1 MPMTIWQAAGSAMA
15 DSTARRR
22 DVRPPSAVNTALLR
36 GRTRLASAFSSW
48 PWYARVLAVWA
59 AARFFS
65 FTVFVAVA
73 ARQGLNPW
81 GWEGTPSYL
90 EFIGAWDSEWYQRIF
105 TGGYPSEIPRDESGR
120 AQENEWAFYALFP
133 GLVRALA
140 AVTGLGWEVLAPLVA
155 TAAGFGAALMVYRL
169 FALRASSG
177 TALWGVVFVAVNP
190 VSPVLQ
196 VPYAESLNLLLL
208 AASLYLLIT
217 RRYLSAVPVVLVMC
231 LSRPVGVA
239 FALMMGILFA
249 RRWILRRKEAFP
261 PAEAWRMVA
270 LGGASGVGALAWP
283 GLAWWYTG
291 EMTAYTDTE
300 TAWRGDT
307 LLVFKP
313 WFVEAERLFGP
324 DLGPVALIALVALTV
339 LCLNAEPVRRLGV
352 EMQVWCAA
360 YVLYLL
366 AFLNPLT
373 STFRLL
379 LPLFP
384 LGLALA
390 SLSSSRAYRTTVALA
405 FMVLQVVWVA
415 WLWRWTP
422 LPGGGD
428 YPP

>member
-1 MPMTIWQAAGSAMA
+1 MA

-270 LGGASGVGALAWP
+270 LGGASGVGALAWH

>member
-1 MPMTIWQAAGSAMA
+1 MA

>member
-1 MPMTIWQAAGSAMA
+1 MAGNAAPE
-15 DSTARRR
+15 R
-22 DVRPPSAVNTALLR
+22 DIRPPSGINAAL
-36 GRTRLASAFSSW
+36 GRAAGQVASVCRRW
-48 PWYARVLAVWA
+48 PWYVQVLAVWA
-59 AARFFS
+59 LARIFS
-65 FTVFVAVA
+65 FAVFVAVA
-73 ARQGLNPW
+73 AQQGLNPW

-90 EFIGAWDSEWYQRIF
+90 QFIGAWDSEWYQRIF
-105 TGGYPSEIPRDESGR
+105 SDGYPSEIPRDETGR
-120 AQENEWAFYALFP
+120 AQENPWAFYALFP
-133 GLVRALA
+133 GLVRVLA

-169 FALRASSG
+169 FALRASAG
-177 TALWGVVFVAVNP
+177 TALWGVVFLAVSP

-217 RRYLSAVPVVLVMC
+217 RRYLLAVPVVLVMC

-239 FALMMGILFA
+239 FALMMGILFL
-249 RRWILRRKEAFP
+249 RRWALRRQEAFP
-261 PAEAWRMVA
+261 RAEALQMAVLTA
-270 LGGASGVGALAWP
+270 ASGAGALTWPALAW
-283 GLAWWYTG
+283 AYTG
-291 EMTAYTDTE
+291 DLRAYTDTE

-324 DLGPVALIALVALTV
+324 VMGPAALIALVALVV
-339 LCLNAEPVRRLGV
+339 LCLMSEPVRRLGV

-360 YVLYLL
+360 YAMYLF

-390 SLSSSRAYRTTVALA
+390 ALSSSRAYRTAAALG
-405 FMVLQVVWVA
+405 FLVLQIVWVA

>member
-1 MPMTIWQAAGSAMA
+1 MTIWQAAGSAMA

>member
-1 MPMTIWQAAGSAMA
+1 MEARTPVEHGNPPASGPNRFVSTAAAAAAG
-15 DSTARRR
+15 
-22 DVRPPSAVNTALLR
+22 VF
-36 GRTRLASAFSSW
+36 GRW
-48 PWYARVLAVWA
+48 PWYGQVLAVWA
-59 AARFFS
+59 LARLFS
-65 FTVFVAVA
+65 FAVFMAVA
-73 ARQGLNPW
+73 AQQGLNPW

-90 EFIGAWDSEWYQRIF
+90 QFIGAWDSEWYGKIF
-105 TGGYPSEIPRDESGR
+105 AGGYPSEVPRDGTGR

-140 AVTGLGWEVLAPLVA
+140 AVTGLGWEVLAPIVA

-169 FALRASSG
+169 FTLRASAG
-177 TALWGVVFVAVNP
+177 TALWGVVFTAVNP

-208 AASLYLLIT
+208 AAALYLLLLG
-217 RRYLSAVPVVLVMC
+217 RYLAAVPVVLVMC

-239 FALMMGILFA
+239 FALMMGVLFVRRLLQCRTVPFPWPEA
-249 RRWILRRKEAFP
+249 RR
-261 PAEAWRMVA
+261 MVV
-270 LGGASGVGALAWP
+270 LGLASGVGALAWP
-283 GLAWWYTG
+283 AAAWAVTG
-291 EMTAYTDTE
+291 DPRAYTDTE

-307 LLVFKP
+307 LLLFKP
-313 WFVEAERLFGP
+313 WFDEAERLFGTV
-324 DLGPVALIALVALTV
+324 LGPAALAVLVVLTV
-339 LCLNAEPVRRLGV
+339 LCLNSGPVRRLGV
-352 EMQVWCAA
+352 ELQVWCGA
-360 YVLYLL
+360 YLMYLF

-390 SLSSSRAYRTTVALA
+390 FLSTSRAYRWAVAAA
-405 FMVLQVVWVA
+405 FLILQVVWVA

>member
-1 MPMTIWQAAGSAMA
+1 MA
-15 DSTARRR
+15 DSAARQG
-22 DVRPPSAVNTALLR
+22 DTRPASAANTALVCASA
-36 GRTRLASAFSSW
+36 RLAAAFSRW
-48 PWYARVLAVWA
+48 PWYIKVLAVWA
-59 AARFFS
+59 AARLFS

-73 ARQGLNPW
+73 AQQGLNPW

-90 EFIGAWDSEWYQRIF
+90 QFIGAWDSEWYQRIF
-105 TGGYPSEIPRDESGR
+105 AGGYPSEIPRDETGR
-120 AQENEWAFYALFP
+120 AQENQWAFYALFP

-140 AVTGLGWEVLAPLVA
+140 AVTGLGWEVLAPIVA

-190 VSPVLQ
+190 VSPILQ

-239 FALMMGILFA
+239 FALMMGILFV

-261 PAEAWRMVA
+261 PAEAWRMVV
-270 LGGASGVGALAWP
+270 LGMASGAGALAWP
-283 GLAWWYTG
+283 ALAWWYTG
-291 EMTAYTDTE
+291 EAGAYTDTE

-324 DLGPVALIALVALTV
+324 VMGPVALMALVALTV
-339 LCLNAEPVRRLGV
+339 LCLNSEPVRRLGV

-405 FMVLQVVWVA
+405 FLVLQIVWVA

>member
-1 MPMTIWQAAGSAMA
+1 VEQENPPASGPNRVAGAAAAAAAG
-15 DSTARRR
+15 
-22 DVRPPSAVNTALLR
+22 VF
-36 GRTRLASAFSSW
+36 GRW
-48 PWYARVLAVWA
+48 PWYGKVLAVWA
-59 AARFFS
+59 LARLFS
-65 FTVFVAVA
+65 YALFMAVA
-73 ARQGLNPW
+73 AQQGLNPW

-90 EFIGAWDSEWYQRIF
+90 QFIGAWDSEWYGKIF
-105 TGGYPSEIPRDESGR
+105 AGGYPSEVPRDATGR

-133 GLVRALA
+133 YLVRALA

-155 TAAGFGAALMVYRL
+155 TAAGFAAALMVYRL
-169 FALRASSG
+169 FTLRASAG

-208 AASLYLLIT
+208 AAALYLLVQ
-217 RRYLSAVPVVLVMC
+217 RRYLAAVPVVLVMC

-239 FALMMGILFA
+239 FAAMMLVLFV
-249 RRWILRRKEAFP
+249 RRWIRRRTEPFSL
-261 PAEAWRMVA
+261 AETWRMIV
-270 LGGASGVGALAWP
+270 LGLASGVGALAWP
-283 GLAWWYTG
+283 ALAWAVTG
-291 EMTAYTDTE
+291 DLRAYTDTE
-300 TAWRGDT
+300 TAWRGDS
-307 LLVFKP
+307 LLLFKP
-313 WFVEAERLFGP
+313 WFDEAERLFGP
-324 DLGPVALIALVALTV
+324 VMGPAALAVLVVLTI
-339 LCLNAEPVRRLGV
+339 LWLTSGPVRRLGV
-352 EMQVWCAA
+352 ELQVWCGA
-360 YVLYLL
+360 YLMYLF

-390 SLSSSRAYRTTVALA
+390 FLSTSRAYRWTVAAA
-405 FMVLQVVWVA
+405 FLILQIVWVA

>member
-1 MPMTIWQAAGSAMA
+1 MKARAAA
-15 DSTARRR
+15 DEEHLPASGPNRVLAEAGAAAA
-22 DVRPPSAVNTALLR
+22 AV
-36 GRTRLASAFSSW
+36 FSRW
-48 PWYARVLAVWA
+48 PWYGKVLAVWA
-59 AARFFS
+59 VARIFS
-65 FTVFVAVA
+65 FLLFTAVA
-73 ARQGLNPW
+73 AQQGLNPW
-81 GWEGTPSYL
+81 GWEGPPSYL
-90 EFIGAWDSEWYQRIF
+90 QFIGAWDSEWYAKIF
-105 TGGYPSEIPRDESGR
+105 TGGYPSEIPRDASGR

-169 FALRASSG
+169 FALRASAG
-177 TALWGVVFVAVNP
+177 TALWGVVFTAVSP

-208 AASLYLLIT
+208 AASLYLLVT
-217 RRYLSAVPVVLVMC
+217 RRYLAAVPVVLVMC

-239 FALMMGILFA
+239 FALMMFILFI
-249 RRWILRRKEAFP
+249 RRWALRGREPFP
-261 PAEAWRMVA
+261 WSEAWRMVV
-270 LGGASGVGALAWP
+270 LGLASGIGALAWP
-283 GLAWWYTG
+283 AIAWAVTG
-291 EMTAYTDTE
+291 DLRAYTDTE
-300 TAWRGDT
+300 TAWRGDS
-307 LLVFKP
+307 LLPFKP

-324 DLGPVALIALVALTV
+324 VLGPAALIVLGILVV
-339 LCLNAEPVRRLGV
+339 LCLNSGPVRRLGV
-352 EMQVWCAA
+352 ELQIWCAA
-360 YVLYLL
+360 YLMYLFI
-366 AFLNPLT
+366 FLNPLT

-390 SLSSSRAYRTTVALA
+390 SLSTSRAYRGAVAGA
-405 FMVLQVVWVA
+405 FLLLQIVWVV

>member
-1 MPMTIWQAAGSAMA
+1 MEQENPPASGPNRVAGAAAAAAAG
-15 DSTARRR
+15 
-22 DVRPPSAVNTALLR
+22 VF
-36 GRTRLASAFSSW
+36 GRW
-48 PWYARVLAVWA
+48 PWYGKVLAVWA
-59 AARFFS
+59 LARLFS
-65 FTVFVAVA
+65 FALFMAVA
-73 ARQGLNPW
+73 AQQGLNPW

-90 EFIGAWDSEWYQRIF
+90 QFIGAWDSEWYGKIF
-105 TGGYPSEIPRDESGR
+105 AGGYPSEVPRDATGR

-133 GLVRALA
+133 YLVRALA

-155 TAAGFGAALMVYRL
+155 TAAGFAAALMVYRL
-169 FALRASSG
+169 FTLRASAG

-208 AASLYLLIT
+208 AAALYLLVQ
-217 RRYLSAVPVVLVMC
+217 RRYLAAVPVVLVMC

-239 FALMMGILFA
+239 FAAMMLVLFV
-249 RRWILRRKEAFP
+249 RRWIRRRTEPFSL
-261 PAEAWRMVA
+261 AETWRMIV
-270 LGGASGVGALAWP
+270 LGLASGVGALAWP
-283 GLAWWYTG
+283 ALAWAVTG
-291 EMTAYTDTE
+291 DLRAYTDTE
-300 TAWRGDT
+300 TAWRGDS
-307 LLVFKP
+307 LLLFKP
-313 WFVEAERLFGP
+313 WFDEAERLFGP
-324 DLGPVALIALVALTV
+324 VMGPAALAVLVVLTI
-339 LCLNAEPVRRLGV
+339 LWLTSGPVRRLGV
-352 EMQVWCAA
+352 ELQVWCGA
-360 YVLYLL
+360 YLMYLF

-390 SLSSSRAYRTTVALA
+390 FLSTSRAYRWTVAAA
-405 FMVLQVVWVA
+405 FLILQIVWVA

>member
-1 MPMTIWQAAGSAMA
+1 MAGRAAPDRG
-15 DSTARRR
+15 T
-22 DVRPPSAVNTALLR
+22 RPPSGINAALTRSAVQA
-36 GRTRLASAFSSW
+36 AAAFRRW
-48 PWYARVLAVWA
+48 PWYLQVLAVWA
-59 AARFFS
+59 LARLFS

-73 ARQGLNPW
+73 AQQGLNPW

-105 TGGYPSEIPRDESGR
+105 AGGYPADIPRDEFGR
-120 AQENEWAFYALFP
+120 AQENQWAFYALFP

-155 TAAGFGAALMVYRL
+155 TAAGFGAALMIYRL
-169 FALRASSG
+169 FALRASAG
-177 TALWGVVFVAVNP
+177 TALWGVLFVAVCP
-190 VSPVLQ
+190 VSPILQ

-208 AASLYLLIT
+208 AASLYLLVT
-217 RRYLSAVPVVLVMC
+217 RRYLPAVPVILLMC

-239 FALMMGILFA
+239 FALMLAILFL
-249 RRWILRRKEAFP
+249 RRWVLRTREAFP
-261 PAEAWRMVA
+261 RSEAWQMVV
-270 LGGASGVGALAWP
+270 LGAVSGAGALAWP
-283 GLAWWYTG
+283 ALAWAYTG
-291 EMTAYTDTE
+291 EMRAYTDTE

-307 LLVFKP
+307 LLLVKP

-324 DLGPVALIALVALTV
+324 VLGPAALMILVV
-339 LCLNAEPVRRLGV
+339 LAVLFFNSEPVRRLGA
-352 EMQVWCAA
+352 EMQLWCVA
-360 YVLYLL
+360 YAIYLL
-366 AFLNPLT
+366 AFLNPMT

-384 LGLALA
+384 LALALA
-390 SLSSSRAYRTTVALA
+390 SLSSSRAYRIAVAVACLA
-405 FMVLQVVWVA
+405 LQIVWVA

>member
-1 MPMTIWQAAGSAMA
+1 VEQENPPASGPNRVAGAAAAAAAG
-15 DSTARRR
+15 
-22 DVRPPSAVNTALLR
+22 VF
-36 GRTRLASAFSSW
+36 GRW
-48 PWYARVLAVWA
+48 PWYGKVLAVWA
-59 AARFFS
+59 LARLFS
-65 FTVFVAVA
+65 FALFMAVA
-73 ARQGLNPW
+73 AQQGLNPW

-90 EFIGAWDSEWYQRIF
+90 QFIGAWDSEWYGKIF
-105 TGGYPSEIPRDESGR
+105 AGGYPSEVPRDATGR

-133 GLVRALA
+133 YLVRALA

-169 FALRASSG
+169 FTLRASAA

-208 AASLYLLIT
+208 AAALYLLVQ
-217 RRYLSAVPVVLVMC
+217 RRYLAAVPVVLVMC

-239 FALMMGILFA
+239 FAVMMLVLFV
-249 RRWILRRKEAFP
+249 RRWIRRRTEPFSL
-261 PAEAWRMVA
+261 AETWRMIV
-270 LGGASGVGALAWP
+270 LGLASGVGALAWP
-283 GLAWWYTG
+283 ALAWAVTG
-291 EMTAYTDTE
+291 DLRAYTDTE
-300 TAWRGDT
+300 TAWRGDS
-307 LLVFKP
+307 LLLFKP
-313 WFVEAERLFGP
+313 WFDEAERLFGP
-324 DLGPVALIALVALTV
+324 VMGPAALAVLVVLTI
-339 LCLNAEPVRRLGV
+339 LWLTSGPVRRLGV
-352 EMQVWCAA
+352 ELQVWCGA
-360 YVLYLL
+360 YLMYLF

-390 SLSSSRAYRTTVALA
+390 FLSTSRAYRWTVAAA
-405 FMVLQVVWVA
+405 FLILQIVWVA

>member
-1 MPMTIWQAAGSAMA
+1 MEGRTSVEQENPPASGPNRVAGAAAAAAAG
-15 DSTARRR
+15 
-22 DVRPPSAVNTALLR
+22 VF
-36 GRTRLASAFSSW
+36 GRW
-48 PWYARVLAVWA
+48 PWYGKALAVWA
-59 AARFFS
+59 LARLFS
-65 FTVFVAVA
+65 FALFMAVA
-73 ARQGLNPW
+73 AQQGLNPW

-90 EFIGAWDSEWYQRIF
+90 QFVGAWDSEWYGKIF
-105 TGGYPSEIPRDESGR
+105 AGGYPSEVPRDATGR

-133 GLVRALA
+133 YLVRALA

-169 FALRASSG
+169 FTLRASAG

-208 AASLYLLIT
+208 AAALYLLVQ
-217 RRYLSAVPVVLVMC
+217 RRYLAAVPVVLVMC

-239 FALMMGILFA
+239 FAAMMLVLFV
-249 RRWILRRKEAFP
+249 RRWIRRRTEPFSL
-261 PAEAWRMVA
+261 AETWRMIV
-270 LGGASGVGALAWP
+270 LGLASGVGALAWP
-283 GLAWWYTG
+283 ALAWAVTG
-291 EMTAYTDTE
+291 DLRAYTDTE
-300 TAWRGDT
+300 TAWRGDS
-307 LLVFKP
+307 LLLFKP
-313 WFVEAERLFGP
+313 WFDEAERLFGP
-324 DLGPVALIALVALTV
+324 VMGPAALAVLVVLTI
-339 LCLNAEPVRRLGV
+339 LWLTSGPVRRLGV
-352 EMQVWCAA
+352 ELQVWCGA
-360 YVLYLL
+360 YLMYLF

-390 SLSSSRAYRTTVALA
+390 FLSTSRAYRWTVAAA
-405 FMVLQVVWVA
+405 FLILQIVWVA

>member
-1 MPMTIWQAAGSAMA
+1 MEGRTALENGQLPASAPNRVLADTAAAAAGVF
-15 DSTARRR
+15 RR
-22 DVRPPSAVNTALLR
+22 
-36 GRTRLASAFSSW
+36 W
-48 PWYARVLAVWA
+48 PWYAKVLAVWA
-59 AARFFS
+59 LARLFS
-65 FTVFVAVA
+65 FAVFIAVA
-73 ARQGLNPW
+73 AQQGLNPW

-90 EFIGAWDSEWYQRIF
+90 QFIGAWDSEWYAKIF
-105 TGGYPSEIPRDESGR
+105 SGGYPSEIPRDASGR
-120 AQENEWAFYALFP
+120 ALENEWAFYALFP

-140 AVTGLGWEVLAPLVA
+140 AVTGLGWEVLAPIVA

-169 FALRASSG
+169 FALRAAAG

-208 AASLYLLIT
+208 AGALYLLLT
-217 RRYLSAVPVVLVMC
+217 RRYLTAVPVVLLMC

-239 FALMMGILFA
+239 FALMMGILFV
-249 RRWILRRKEAFP
+249 RRWVKRRAEPFLWS
-261 PAEAWRMVA
+261 EAWRMVV
-270 LGGASGVGALAWP
+270 LGLASGAGALAWP
-283 GLAWWYTG
+283 AAAWAVTG
-291 EMTAYTDTE
+291 DLRAYTDTE
-300 TAWRGDT
+300 TAWRGEH
-307 LLVFKP
+307 LLLFKP
-313 WFVEAERLFGP
+313 WFDEAERLFGP
-324 DLGPVALIALVALTV
+324 ALGPAVLTALVLLTV
-339 LCLNAEPVRRLGV
+339 LWLNSGSVRRLGV
-352 EMQVWCAA
+352 ELQVWCGA
-360 YVLYLL
+360 YLMYLF

-390 SLSSSRAYRTTVALA
+390 SLSTSRAYRRTLA
-405 FMVLQVVWVA
+405 AGFLILQIVWVA

>member
-1 MPMTIWQAAGSAMA
+1 MA

-249 RRWILRRKEAFP
+249 RRWILRRKEALP

-324 DLGPVALIALVALTV
+324 DLGPVALIALVALAV

>member
-1 MPMTIWQAAGSAMA
+1 
-15 DSTARRR
+15 
-22 DVRPPSAVNTALLR
+22 
-36 GRTRLASAFSSW
+36 
-48 PWYARVLAVWA
+48 
-59 AARFFS
+59 
-65 FTVFVAVA
+65 
-73 ARQGLNPW
+73 
-81 GWEGTPSYL
+81 
-90 EFIGAWDSEWYQRIF
+90 
-105 TGGYPSEIPRDESGR
+105 
-120 AQENEWAFYALFP
+120 
-133 GLVRALA
+133 
-140 AVTGLGWEVLAPLVA
+140 
-155 TAAGFGAALMVYRL
+155 
-169 FALRASSG
+169 
-177 TALWGVVFVAVNP
+177 
-190 VSPVLQ
+190 
-196 VPYAESLNLLLL
+196 
-208 AASLYLLIT
+208 
-217 RRYLSAVPVVLVMC
+217 
-231 LSRPVGVA
+231 
-239 FALMMGILFA
+239 
-249 RRWILRRKEAFP
+249 
-261 PAEAWRMVA
+261 MVA

>member
-1 MPMTIWQAAGSAMA
+1 MEQENPPASRPNRVAGAAAAAAAG
-15 DSTARRR
+15 
-22 DVRPPSAVNTALLR
+22 VF
-36 GRTRLASAFSSW
+36 GRW
-48 PWYARVLAVWA
+48 PWYGKVLAVWA
-59 AARFFS
+59 LARLFS
-65 FTVFVAVA
+65 YALFMAVA
-73 ARQGLNPW
+73 AQQGLNPW

-90 EFIGAWDSEWYQRIF
+90 QFIGAWDSEWYGKIF
-105 TGGYPSEIPRDESGR
+105 AGGYPSEVPRDATGR

-133 GLVRALA
+133 YLVRALA

-155 TAAGFGAALMVYRL
+155 TAAGFAAALMVYRL
-169 FALRASSG
+169 FTLRASAG

-208 AASLYLLIT
+208 AAALYLLVQ
-217 RRYLSAVPVVLVMC
+217 RRYLAAVPVVLVMC

-239 FALMMGILFA
+239 FAVMMLVLFV
-249 RRWILRRKEAFP
+249 RRWIRRRTEPFSL
-261 PAEAWRMVA
+261 AETWRMIV
-270 LGGASGVGALAWP
+270 LGLASGVGALAWP
-283 GLAWWYTG
+283 ALAWAVTG
-291 EMTAYTDTE
+291 DLRAYTDTE
-300 TAWRGDT
+300 TAWRGDS
-307 LLVFKP
+307 LLLFKP
-313 WFVEAERLFGP
+313 WFDEAERLFGP
-324 DLGPVALIALVALTV
+324 VMGPAALAVLVVLTI
-339 LCLNAEPVRRLGV
+339 LWLTSGPVRRLGV
-352 EMQVWCAA
+352 ELQVWCGA
-360 YVLYLL
+360 YLMYLF

-390 SLSSSRAYRTTVALA
+390 FLSTSRAYRWTVTAA
-405 FMVLQVVWVA
+405 FLILQIVWVA